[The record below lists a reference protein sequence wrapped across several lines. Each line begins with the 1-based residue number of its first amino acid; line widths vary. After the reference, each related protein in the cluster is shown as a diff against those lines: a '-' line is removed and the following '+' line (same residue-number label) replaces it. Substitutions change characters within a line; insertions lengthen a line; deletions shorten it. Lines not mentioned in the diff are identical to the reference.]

1 MFLRQCYGTI
11 STKTTLP
18 KMSWAHNF
26 WHYYFFLQL
35 LIHLAPKRNI
45 MRGKARHKNLMGNFC
60 PCMHKVLFIP
70 SLQLA
75 KTPMST
81 CFPFPL
87 HWRVCTLEG
96 TSHSCLVL
104 SHPVAALAAAVRTT
118 KIINWKTT
126 LALNVLFRS
135 FFPTSLQVSL
145 LEWSVFTWS
154 CWLPSRK
161 VPREHAGG
169 KRKGCFGAGIKLQ

>member
-1 MFLRQCYGTI
+1 MFLCQCYGTI
-11 STKTTLP
+11 RTKTTLP
-18 KMSWAHNF
+18 KMSWGQHF
-26 WHYYFFLQL
+26 WFFFLQL
-35 LIHLAPKRNI
+35 LIHLAPQRNL
-45 MRGKARHKNLMGNFC
+45 MRGEARHKNLMGNFC

-87 HWRVCTLEG
+87 HWCVCKLEG

-104 SHPVAALAAAVRTT
+104 SHPVSALAAAVRTT
-118 KIINWKTT
+118 EIINWKMK
-126 LALNVLFRS
+126 LALNVLFCS
-135 FFPTSLQVSL
+135 FFLLPFKSLC
-145 LEWSVFTWS
+145 WSEVFAPEAAG
-154 CWLPSRK
+154 CHPGK
-161 VPREHAGG
+161 CQREHTGG